1 VATFDST
8 ATRVVGI
15 VGGSHFVQHSYFMLL
30 PPIYGPLRADLGLTD
45 PEFGLALG
53 TLGLV
58 VSLLQLPYGH
68 LSDARSR
75 SLVLAMSLGGGAV
88 GAALVALAVDF
99 RTLLLAQV
107 VVGVGVAGHH
117 SAHYPLIGA
126 ATDDATRGRAYSVH
140 GFSGALG
147 FATPPAVVA
156 IAATLGFDWRVAV
169 GAIAG
174 VGALFGLFAVFY
186 VRGYV
191 DRSLTHAS
199 VADGAEVATEAGE
212 TMFEGVLRVFQSRPI
227 LALTT
232 IWFVS
237 SMAGWGI
244 KQYAGPLLTDG
255 YGIGPNAA
263 NLTVSAMLV
272 IGAVSMFAG
281 GWHTDRR
288 SATEVL
294 AASYL
299 GLILIAGTLGFAVV
313 PALGAVALTLLLS
326 STIDYNRPA
335 RAALADEF
343 TGERSAGKTFS
354 LVTLGAPGGAAIAP
368 PILGVVVGAAGVGTA
383 FLLIVGFAAGALGLV
398 GVLRS
403 LSSGA

>member
-1 VATFDST
+1 
-8 ATRVVGI
+8 
-15 VGGSHFVQHSYFMLL
+15 
-30 PPIYGPLRADLGLTD
+30 
-45 PEFGLALG
+45 
-53 TLGLV
+53 
-58 VSLLQLPYGH
+58 
-68 LSDARSR
+68 
-75 SLVLAMSLGGGAV
+75 
-88 GAALVALAVDF
+88 
-99 RTLLLAQV
+99 
-107 VVGVGVAGHH
+107 
-117 SAHYPLIGA
+117 
-126 ATDDATRGRAYSVH
+126 
-140 GFSGALG
+140 
-147 FATPPAVVA
+147 
-156 IAATLGFDWRVAV
+156 
-169 GAIAG
+169 
-174 VGALFGLFAVFY
+174 
-186 VRGYV
+186 
-191 DRSLTHAS
+191 
-199 VADGAEVATEAGE
+199 
-212 TMFEGVLRVFQSRPI
+212 
-227 LALTT
+227 
-232 IWFVS
+232 
-237 SMAGWGI
+237 MAGWGI
-244 KQYAGPLLTDG
+244 KQYAGPLLADG

-383 FLLIVGFAAGALGLV
+383 FLLIVGFAAGAL
-398 GVLRS
+398 
-403 LSSGA
+403 